1 MAFSVAV
8 VVDSTG
14 ATFVFDFFRLG
25 TRDLFT
31 VRISQAFKM
40 PIIINALKTFI
51 NINRSTTT
59 AAKLTALAKNSI
71 QPEFK

>member
-40 PIIINALKTFI
+40 PIIMNALKTF